1 MCSRQARPLKDAL
14 ITVEPR
20 DVGFDRFAQ
29 RCVDTE
35 PTHGPW
41 LFGFCESLFQA
52 TGHQGQLVRSFNLIQ
67 CFGIDLFRLW
77 SLSCKNAAQF
87 VLAAI
92 EHRCA
97 IATAIK
103 LTER

>member
-1 MCSRQARPLKDAL
+1 MCSLQARPLKDAL
-14 ITVEPR
+14 ITVEPG
-20 DVGFDRFAQ
+20 DVRFDRFAQ

-67 CFGIDLFRLW
+67 RLCINW
-77 SLSCKNAAQF
+77 FA
-87 VLAAI
+87 LAAGTARPYAVCP
-92 EHRCA
+92 RCN
-97 IATAIK
+97 
-103 LTER
+103 